1 MTDSFF
7 KHEHQ
12 SDRHENAPIGN
23 VDRDTLDGEF
33 SETGTSNSVED
44 VRLASVM
51 CYVPLLCFVPLL
63 NMRENKEIRFHARQG
78 VILFM
83 IEILAVLFL
92 VDWVSRF
99 VFKGVLIL
107 AAILS
112 ATAIYST
119 IQGKRF
125 RLPII
130 GDIADKMKI

>member
-7 KHEHQ
+7 KHDHIANHQ
-12 SDRHENAPIGN
+12 NEGDERRPE
-23 VDRDTLDGEF
+23 RDTISDEF
-33 SETGTSNSVED
+33 PDTGSSSGVED

-63 NMRENKEIRFHARQG
+63 NMRDNKEIRFHARQG
-78 VILFM
+78 VILFI
-83 IEILAVLFL
+83 IEIVAVLFL

-99 VFKGVLIL
+99 VFKGILIL

-119 IQGKRF
+119 LQGRRF

>member
-1 MTDSFF
+1 MADSFF
-7 KHEHQ
+7 KHDMEPHQ
-12 SDRHENAPIGN
+12 SDTAPVRG
-23 VDRDTLDGEF
+23 VDNDTIDSEF
-33 SETGTSNSVED
+33 SDAETSGSVED

-51 CYVPLLCFVPLL
+51 CYIPLLCFVPLL
-63 NMRENKEIRFHARQG
+63 NMRDNKEIRFHARQG

-83 IEILAVLFL
+83 IEILAMLFL

-119 IQGKRF
+119 LQGKKF

>member
-7 KHEHQ
+7 KHDHMENQ
-12 SDRHENAPIGN
+12 RSDGEDRRAG
-23 VDRDTLDGEF
+23 RDTISDEF
-33 SETGTSNSVED
+33 PDTGRSSGVED

-63 NMRENKEIRFHARQG
+63 NMRDNKEIRFHARQG

-83 IEILAVLFL
+83 IEIVSVLFL

-99 VFKGVLIL
+99 VFKGILIL
-107 AAILS
+107 VAILS
-112 ATAIYST
+112 AAAIYST
-119 IQGKRF
+119 LQGRPF

>member
-1 MTDSFF
+1 MADSFF
-7 KHEHQ
+7 KHDHETDQ
-12 SDRHENAPIGN
+12 RSDAPIRD
-23 VDRDTLDGEF
+23 VDRDTIDSEF
-33 SETGTSNSVED
+33 PENEISGSVED

-63 NMRENKEIRFHARQG
+63 NMRDNKEIRFHARQG

-119 IQGKRF
+119 LQGKKF

>member
-7 KHEHQ
+7 KHDHETGQ
-12 SDRHENAPIGN
+12 NSDTPVRD
-23 VDRDTLDGEF
+23 VDRDTIDSEF
-33 SETGTSNSVED
+33 ADNETSSSVED

-63 NMRENKEIRFHARQG
+63 NMRDNKDIRFHARQG

-119 IQGKRF
+119 LQGKRF